1 MKIYDNEDNSQ
12 TQGNVRLFFFSF
24 SFYFFLYTSEI
35 IKRYFKLDSR
45 NSKQDTSEYDDIY
58 IHKE

>member
-24 SFYFFLYTSEI
+24 SFYFFFYTSEI